1 MRPVPALAGSA
12 IRPWL
17 SARVRRV
24 CFAVLLAAFSA
35 SASASA
41 SAARADIPPEGM
53 RSEGRHA
60 SRTYRR
66 VGFGGS
72 LAVVLMVVIA
82 RRRRAASRAGEKPR
96 EPGDTNKS

>member
-1 MRPVPALAGSA
+1 MRPVPAPAGSA
-12 IRPWL
+12 IRPRL
-17 SARVRRV
+17 SARVRHA
-24 CFAVLLAAFSA
+24 CFAVLLTALAL
-35 SASASA
+35 SASA

-82 RRRRAASRAGEKPR
+82 RRRRAASRAAAPPR
-96 EPGDTNKS
+96 EPGDTDKS